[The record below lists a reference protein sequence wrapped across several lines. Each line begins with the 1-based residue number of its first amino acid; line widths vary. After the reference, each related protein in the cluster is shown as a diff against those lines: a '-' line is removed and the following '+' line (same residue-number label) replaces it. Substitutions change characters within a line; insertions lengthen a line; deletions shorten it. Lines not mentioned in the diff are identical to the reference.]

1 MDSQFHAT
9 ILPPQC
15 CRTAARNRSN
25 CSAGP
30 DVNLTRPWARSH
42 EQLFSALH
50 AHEHVTEST
59 SGGRRPGD
67 SATSPP
73 LIQGPLCLLM
83 NVTGLPQMEGGGSM
97 PRSESSSICPPR
109 QSRNASSC
117 TQAAHVSGI
126 QAQPL
131 LEPPTGDQSEE
142 LPCVVY
148 NPTHRILC
156 AQLAAPAL
164 HTIGRRFE
172 VANCLNGTSA
182 LHAPRRNS
190 SPRTSKI
197 S

>member
-15 CRTAARNRSN
+15 CRTAARNR
-25 CSAGP
+25 SAGP

-83 NVTGLPQMEGGGSM
+83 NVTGLPQIEGGGGA
-97 PRSESSSICPPR
+97 CPVLR
-109 QSRNASSC
+109 
-117 TQAAHVSGI
+117 
-126 QAQPL
+126 
-131 LEPPTGDQSEE
+131 
-142 LPCVVY
+142 
-148 NPTHRILC
+148 
-156 AQLAAPAL
+156 AAP
-164 HTIGRRFE
+164 
-172 VANCLNGTSA
+172 NCPLPKAHSVFF
-182 LHAPRRNS
+182 
-190 SPRTSKI
+190 
-197 S
+197 